1 MNIKRKTQ
9 KFKLRMDRKIIIEK
23 VQEIFRDIF
32 DDDNLVINDDTSAS
46 DIDNWDSL
54 NQINVI
60 SAIEIEFNIKFMLAD
75 LNKLDNVSAIIQ
87 LIESKIN

>member
-1 MNIKRKTQ
+1 
-9 KFKLRMDRKIIIEK
+9 MDRKIIIEK

>member
-1 MNIKRKTQ
+1 MG
-9 KFKLRMDRKIIIEK
+9 RKIIIEK